1 MLFTK
6 IGPCSLL
13 VGVALLAPLSIA
25 YSQDDEVS
33 EKQADLHAKRF
44 LSILEKNPQRGTA
57 LEKVFVHHL
66 QRGTLDTFIQSL
78 EKRTQLDPNDGT
90 AWMLL
95 GLFES
100 QRRFDSQA
108 IIAFAQAEKLRSEDA
123 LPAFYRGQCLLRTGD
138 PIAAVEAFES
148 ATLRKPTRIV
158 MLELFEQIGRTHQ
171 RQSRHDLALQ
181 CWKRM
186 EDMFPDDLRV
196 LEQIANIQKQEG
208 GFQDA
213 LLKYE
218 RLIDKTKDAYQR
230 TQFRIEAT
238 QLRIQLGERE
248 KGLVGLTSILSE
260 LKPDGWLYRDVQH
273 KIEEVFLKANDRT
286 GLIQFYEQRLQQS
299 PDEIES
305 MIRLAK
311 FLTQASRVAE
321 SNQWMT
327 QAIERAPSRLE
338 IRRSFIEQLL
348 SDQQISAAIEQ
359 YRQLSKLDPSN
370 MDILREWGKLV
381 LRDTSGSIEENKKE
395 AARIWNKMLESR
407 TDDALL
413 HIQIADLFVSAQM
426 TDEAEKLFERAIQ
439 LAPDE
444 TQYREYFGDFLL
456 QQNRREEAFAAWD
469 LIAQGERRSGQSV
482 MRLAEIYHH
491 ARQHDK
497 SASLAT
503 EACNLNPKD
512 PLAFIRAAKMQS
524 KADRIDD
531 ALNSL
536 SIAESLADSEDQ
548 RESIVQDQT
557 DILEKSNRLRQQ
569 ADLLQGKLRT
579 TEKSDRTQLSQKQLL
594 VRYLVRL
601 RRWPEAQMAVTEA
614 LLLESKSLPMTI
626 AASEIAEALGDIPK
640 SIETLRRLADMDRRR
655 RQEYLQKIARLQIR
669 FGKPMDAV
677 ETAKEVV
684 QAFPSKVEGYE
695 FMAQIC
701 FQADKRD
708 LGIETLRKAFRID
721 PTSMAL
727 TLALGNALAE
737 SHKQSEAIELYWQT
751 LVKATKIDD
760 KLDLTSRLTKLHQSQ
775 NGSNSATRSLEEVL
789 PLIDRFESGKQDPA
803 QRHDF
808 TLCQSQV
815 YQSVS
820 DFENAK
826 RVLEQLLSTRVR
838 DSNVLQQLSKVCDAA
853 GDLEK
858 AIEYQHQL
866 VAVVPGQET
875 ESQLANLLRQNGE
888 WDEANAIV
896 VKLLQNERDP
906 DAVLQNIDS
915 LLQRGERELVL
926 QTLEPMLRK
935 QPENWELLFRKGLAL
950 AGIDE
955 WNLSQATMEQ
965 ILALD
970 VERTDTT
977 FRISNPAEKKNRV
990 TADSAIANIN
1000 SMLPVAKEFETIER
1014 SELLNIATGRGG
1026 FSDAGAQRGIGSRWS
1041 PKTYGEVRW
1050 ACLAW
1055 LVRADAKGVRHPS
1068 SWIAKARA
1076 QTGNTASLADWMDA
1090 LAIAKYRQDFDG
1102 QIQALCWLIESG
1114 ESDMN
1119 QALLETVYGRQVS
1132 EDASENKTQRPLTA
1146 AQIEILK
1153 SAYASSKNMP
1163 TSPSVSPKF
1172 AGGMIPQLPSYA
1184 WPTYAATNSQY
1195 ANVRQIRNVYPTPP
1209 TSSHQGVGV
1218 LQSVINE
1225 LGFAG
1230 QADEAEAFLARLG
1243 STTQAKW
1250 QLANLC
1256 EYFLRMEQFKEIEQ
1270 PLVRWFE
1277 LQLDEFKVNGGL
1289 GVSQTRGS
1297 ASSTSG
1303 TATALGN
1310 PTEFAGRLIEKYGD
1324 EISTDFVVR
1333 CVELAIDTSIQQFRN
1348 RTFTP
1353 VTPAGLSLNAVMS
1366 LPQNQNRGINRGL
1379 VTRKSNSALASHP
1392 WAANFVSEGLD
1403 ELLLSAGLIKN
1414 ISDVLQNRI
1423 DRAEGI
1429 VKPLSMLHLVVS
1441 HSSQFQPQEDEKR
1454 IVDALQEISKEP
1466 ECALIAASGLMD
1478 RKNFVE
1484 ARQIAENFETANLQD
1499 ALSRELIILF
1509 ASIALDESA
1518 RIEASLKMLANHK
1531 IDSQTA
1537 LWIYYVLQQS
1547 TAKDMARNSGP
1558 LAKMLSRGTVVKPQ
1572 SRTVVPAQ
1580 PKPSLTARE
1589 TQVQEMVRL
1598 SNDDKKE
1605 EAVKIA
1611 RQIISQP
1618 RVFSSE
1624 RIPMAAT
1631 SFAFQLKQ
1639 RSSAIQSRATNASEN
1654 LDPRKTAFDVLR
1666 KHLDLEK
1673 LIDETKQRL
1682 EAEPKSFVLL
1692 ERLAELYEQMG
1703 PNAQTDAEKFLNEAL
1718 SVRPHANSLR
1728 FHFAEY
1734 LRDSRKYS
1742 EASDQYLELIRRD
1755 ASLGLMTVGESQVA
1769 FQVCGRT
1776 DELLKAIR
1784 EANFHS
1790 VRDQQMLL
1798 GVGNFILKSGKC
1810 FEVGATILEKLVETD
1825 NSLLPHALMNAYYPD
1840 EVLYPRLLSFTRD
1853 ALIPNENDVRGN
1865 PWYGLDDI
1873 MAQRVSE
1880 SFFLRR
1886 ILLCHRKEDVAGEL
1900 QRSVQVAADRF
1911 PSWLAGQVMLAMI
1924 AARVEQPEE
1933 SAKILTALSRNKRLF
1948 VECPETVAH
1957 ELAKLFMDR
1966 PETRMTAIKLLEPL
1980 CNSQQFQGYD
1990 AKDRPIVLLAKTWLA
2005 EGQRSK
2011 AVSVM
2016 MNDTL
2021 VSQPRIGA
2029 SILNP
2034 NSVDPVAVDIY
2045 KSELMLLLGLPIDGY
2060 RLVDIPKNDLP
2071 QAWDTRQY
2079 SAISSAF
2086 KKARQN
2092 ALDVFERMPGQ
2103 AAVAELLMDRTIA
2116 ARKLP
2121 ALELMFHAPSFKE
2134 VAGQSAWIESVL
2146 QNVLVR
2152 HANAGLLPSIEEE
2165 LKKLAS
2171 AHPTDLTVLATDAL
2185 IRLKLDSPN
2194 AMDALNELERSL
2206 SEFDLQI
2213 NDCVARTDR
2222 SESILRV
2229 PEQIQSIAAT
2239 WLVAR
2244 QCYASGKHF
2253 DVAERIG
2260 NRAVKAARILD
2271 EFVIRSRPTPE
2282 KNNPVVELGPE
2293 AELASII
2300 LFEWGRT
2307 EIQEG
2312 RMEQGVLKWAELA
2325 ERICSLND
2333 GKLSAEQ
2340 VDAQSASSKT
2350 SEELV
2355 WQREPFEW
2363 MMLLANSALDLQ
2375 QLDLSKDIAMQVAK
2389 RRLPMNAPFVT
2400 GKRRATELEA
2410 KSAAQMFH
2418 RLLGRWP
2425 NDKESASK
2433 RFTALTPIFLPR
2445 DSDVY
2450 LFIQNSNLLEEKPNS
2465 LAVSLVESASQS
2477 DRLLELGDILDQR
2490 EPQGAS
2496 NLSWLILRAQ
2506 VAVAANDMDGAVKL
2520 LERIKKHI
2528 HGEKQ
2533 LTNIAHAC
2541 HAAIPA
2547 FRIEELREAA
2557 LPILNDFLAA
2567 SKRTGNYPDV
2577 DFSLFPL
2584 VREVNEYLKNKSK

>member
-1 MLFTK
+1 MQFPK
-6 IGPCSLL
+6 IGLCPLFL
-13 VGVALLAPLSIA
+13 GFFLLAPPSIA
-25 YSQDDEVS
+25 YSQDEDAE
-33 EKQADLHAKRF
+33 EKQANLHAARF

-66 QRGTLDTFIQSL
+66 QRGTLDAFILSL
-78 EKRTQLDPNDGT
+78 EKRTQVDPNDGT

-100 QRRFDSQA
+100 QRRFDAQA

-123 LPAFYRGQCLLRTGD
+123 LPAFYRGQCLLRTGE
-138 PIAAVEAFES
+138 PTAAVEAFE
-148 ATLRKPTRIV
+148 AAVLRKPTRIV
-158 MLELFEQIGRTHQ
+158 ILELFEQIGRTHQ
-171 RQSRHDLALQ
+171 RQNRNDLALQ

-213 LLKYE
+213 LRKYE
-218 RLIDKTKDAYQR
+218 RLIDLTKDAYQR
-230 TQFRIEAT
+230 TQLRIEAT
-238 QLRIQLGERE
+238 QLQIQLGERE
-248 KGLVGLTSILSE
+248 KGLVGLTNILSE
-260 LKPDGWLYRDVQH
+260 LKPDGWLYRDVQR
-273 KIEEVFLKANDRT
+273 KIEEVFLTVNDRV

-299 PDEIES
+299 PDDIES

-311 FLTQASRVAE
+311 FLSHASRVTE

-338 IRRSFIEQLL
+338 FRRSFIDQLI

-381 LRDTSGSIEENKKE
+381 LLDTSTAIEDNKKE
-395 AARIWNKMLESR
+395 AARIWNKMLEPR
-407 TDDALL
+407 ADDALV
-413 HIQIADLFVSAQM
+413 HIQIADLFVSAKM

-444 TQYREYFGDFLL
+444 TQYREYLGDFLL
-456 QQNRREEAFAAWD
+456 QQNRREEAFAVWD
-469 LIAQGERRSGQSV
+469 AIAQGERRSGQSV

-491 ARQHDK
+491 AQQHGK

-512 PLAFIRAAKMQS
+512 PLLFIRAAKMQA
-524 KADRIDD
+524 KADRIDN

-536 SIAESLADSEDQ
+536 SIAETLADSEEQ
-548 RESIVQDQT
+548 RESIVQDRT

-569 ADLLQGKLRT
+569 ADLLQGQLRT
-579 TEKSDRTQLSQKQLL
+579 SEKSDKTQLSQKQLL

-601 RRWPEAQMAVTEA
+601 RRWPEAQIAVTEA
-614 LLLESKSLPMTI
+614 LRLESKSLPMTI
-626 AASEIAEALGDIPK
+626 AASEIAEALGDIPQ
-640 SIETLRRLADMDRRR
+640 SIETLRKLADMDRRK
-655 RQEYLQKIARLQIR
+655 RQEYLQKIARAQIR
-669 FGKPMDAV
+669 SGKPMNAV

-701 FQADKRD
+701 FQANKRD
-708 LGIETLRKAFRID
+708 LGIESLRKAFRID
-721 PTSMAL
+721 PGSMGL
-727 TLALGNALAE
+727 TIALGNALVE
-737 SHKQSEAIELYWQT
+737 SQKHSEAIELYWQT
-751 LVKATKIDD
+751 LNKATKLDD
-760 KLDLTSRLTKLHQSQ
+760 KLDLTTRLTKLHQTQS
-775 NGSNSATRSLEEVL
+775 GSNSATRSVEGVL
-789 PLIDRFESGKQDPA
+789 PLIERFESGKQDPA

-815 YQSVS
+815 YQYVS

-826 RVLEQLLSTRVR
+826 RVLEQLPSARVR
-838 DSNVLQQLSKVCDAA
+838 DSNVLQQLSKVCAAA

-858 AIEYQHQL
+858 AIEYQYQL
-866 VAVVPGQET
+866 VAVVPGHET

-888 WDEANAIV
+888 WSEANAIV
-896 VKLLQNERDP
+896 VKLLQKERDP

-915 LLQRGERELVL
+915 LLQKGERELVL

-955 WNLSQATMEQ
+955 WIQSQATMEQ
-965 ILALD
+965 ILELD
-970 VERTDTT
+970 AERSDTT
-977 FRISNPAEKKNRV
+977 FRGSNAAEKKNRV
-990 TADSAIANIN
+990 TSDSAVPN
-1000 SMLPVAKEFETIER
+1000 SSTVLPAAKEFETIER
-1014 SELLNIATGRGG
+1014 SELLDIATGRGG
-1026 FSDAGAQRGIGSRWS
+1026 FSDIGVQRGIGSRWS

-1050 ACLAW
+1050 ACVAW
-1055 LVRADAKGVRHPS
+1055 LVRAEAKGVQQSS

-1076 QTGNTASLADWMDA
+1076 QTGNTASHAAWIDA
-1090 LAIAKYRQDFDG
+1090 LAIAKYRQDFEV
-1102 QIQALCWLIESG
+1102 QIQALCWLIENG
-1114 ESDMN
+1114 ESDLN
-1119 QALLETVYGRQVS
+1119 QALLETVYSRQVS
-1132 EDASENKTQRPLTA
+1132 DDASENKTQRPLTA
-1146 AQIEILK
+1146 AQIETLTT
-1153 SAYASSKNMP
+1153 AYASSKNMP
-1163 TSPSVSPKF
+1163 TMPSVSPKF
-1172 AGGMIPQLPSYA
+1172 AGGMNPQSPSYA
-1184 WPTYAATNSQY
+1184 WPTYGATNSQY
-1195 ANVRQIRNVYPTPP
+1195 ANVRQIRNVYPSTPMG
-1209 TSSHQGVGV
+1209 SHQGVGV

-1225 LGFAG
+1225 LRFAG
-1230 QADEAEAFLARLG
+1230 QADEAEAFLTRLG
-1243 STTQAKW
+1243 NTTQVKW
-1250 QLANLC
+1250 QLENLC
-1256 EYFLRMEQFKEIEQ
+1256 EYFFRMERFKEIEQ

-1277 LQLDEFKVNGGL
+1277 LQLDELKVNGGL
-1289 GVSQTRGS
+1289 GISPTRGS
-1297 ASSTSG
+1297 TSSTSG
-1303 TATALGN
+1303 TAPALGN
-1310 PTEFAGRLIEKYGD
+1310 PTEFSGRLIEKYGD

-1353 VTPAGLSLNAVMS
+1353 VTPAGLSFSAVMNM
-1366 LPQNQNRGINRGL
+1366 PQNQNRGINSGIVSR
-1379 VTRKSNSALASHP
+1379 RANSTLASQP
-1392 WAANFVSEGLD
+1392 WAANFVSEDLD
-1403 ELLLSAGLIKN
+1403 ELLLSAGQIKN
-1414 ISDVLQNRI
+1414 VSDVLQNRI

-1429 VKPLSMLHLVVS
+1429 VKPLAMLHLVVS
-1441 HSSQFQPQEDEKR
+1441 HSSKFQPQVDEKR

-1478 RKNFVE
+1478 HKNFVE
-1484 ARQIAENFETANLQD
+1484 ARQIAEIFETANPQD

-1509 ASIALDESA
+1509 ASVALDESA
-1518 RIEASLKMLANHK
+1518 RVEASLKVLANHK
-1531 IDSQTA
+1531 IDNQTA
-1537 LWIYYVLQQS
+1537 QWIYYVLQQS
-1547 TAKDMARNSGP
+1547 TAKDMARNSGS
-1558 LAKMLSRGTVVKPQ
+1558 LAKIFSRGTIVKPQ
-1572 SRTVVPAQ
+1572 SRTVVPVQ
-1580 PKPSLTARE
+1580 PKPALSARE

-1598 SNDDKKE
+1598 SSAGKNE
-1605 EAVKIA
+1605 EALKIA
-1611 RQIISQP
+1611 RQVISQP
-1618 RVFSSE
+1618 RVFPSE

-1631 SFAFQLKQ
+1631 SFAFQQ
-1639 RSSAIQSRATNASEN
+1639 RQKVLTIQSRATNASEN
-1654 LDPRKTAFDVLR
+1654 LDPRKTAFDILR

-1673 LIDETKQRL
+1673 LIDETKLRL
-1682 EAEPKSFVLL
+1682 EADPKSFVLL
-1692 ERLAELYEQMG
+1692 ERLAELYEHME
-1703 PNAQTDAEKFLNEAL
+1703 PNAQADAEKFLNEAL
-1718 SVRPHANSLR
+1718 RVRPNANPLR
-1728 FHFAEY
+1728 FHFAEF
-1734 LRDSRKYS
+1734 LRNSRKYS
-1742 EASDQYLELIRRD
+1742 EASDQYMELIRRD
-1755 ASLGLMTVGESQVA
+1755 ASLGLMTVGESQIA
-1769 FQVCGRT
+1769 FQMCGRT
-1776 DELLKAIR
+1776 EELLKAIR

-1790 VRDQQMLL
+1790 VRDRQMLL

-1810 FEVGATILEKLVETD
+1810 FEVGATILEKLVEID
-1825 NSLLPHALMNAYYPD
+1825 NTLLPHAVMNAYYPND
-1840 EVLYPRLLSFTRD
+1840 ILYPRLLKFTRD

-1865 PWYGLDDI
+1865 PWYGLNDI

-1886 ILLCHRKEDVAGEL
+1886 ILFSHRKEDVAGEL

-1911 PSWLAGQVMLAMI
+1911 PSWLAGQVMMAMI
-1924 AARVEQPEE
+1924 AERIEQPDE
-1933 SAKILTALSRNKRLF
+1933 STKILTALSRNKRLF

-1980 CNSQQFQGYD
+1980 CSSRQFQGYD
-1990 AKDRPIVLLAKTWLA
+1990 AKDRPTILLAKTWLA

-2011 AVSVM
+2011 AVSVLM
-2016 MNDTL
+2016 DDTQTP
-2021 VSQPRIGA
+2021 QPRSGA
-2029 SILNP
+2029 LILNP
-2034 NSVDPVAVDIY
+2034 NSIDPVAVEIY
-2045 KSELMLLLGLPIDGY
+2045 KSEQMLLLGLPIDSY
-2060 RLVDIPKNDLP
+2060 RLVDIPKSDLP

-2092 ALDVFERMPGQ
+2092 AIDILERMPGQ

-2146 QNVLVR
+2146 QHVLVR

-2165 LKKLAS
+2165 LKKLAT

-2185 IRLKLDSPN
+2185 IRLKMDRSN
-2194 AMDALNELERSL
+2194 ATEALNELERSL
-2206 SEFDLQI
+2206 SKFDLQI
-2213 NDCVARTDR
+2213 NDCVALTDR
-2222 SESILRV
+2222 SDSILRV
-2229 PEQIQSIAAT
+2229 TEQIQSIAAT

-2244 QCYASGKHF
+2244 QCYVSGKHF
-2253 DVAERIG
+2253 DVAEKIG

-2271 EFVIRSRPTPE
+2271 EFVIRSRPTPA

-2307 EIQEG
+2307 EIQTG
-2312 RMEQGVLKWAELA
+2312 RIEQGTLKWTELA
-2325 ERICSLND
+2325 ERVCSMND

-2340 VDAQSASSKT
+2340 ADAQSASAKVSL
-2350 SEELV
+2350 ELV

-2363 MMLLANSALDLQ
+2363 MMLLANSALDVQ
-2375 QLDLSKDIAMQVAK
+2375 QIEFSKDIVMQVAK

-2400 GKRRATELEA
+2400 GKRKASELEA

-2433 RFTALTPIFLPR
+2433 RFAALLPVFLPG

-2450 LFIQNSNLLEEKPNS
+2450 LFVQNNNLLDEKPIS
-2465 LAVSLVESASQS
+2465 LATSLVESASQS
-2477 DRLLELGDILDQR
+2477 DRLLELRDILDQR

-2506 VAVAANDMDGAVKL
+2506 VAVAAKDTDGALKL
-2520 LERIKKHI
+2520 LGRIKKHI

-2547 FRIEELREAA
+2547 FHVEELREAA
-2557 LPILNDFLAA
+2557 LPILNDYLVA

-2584 VREVNEYLKNKSK
+2584 VREVNEYLKKNDK